1 MVRIWGKI
9 MKNNKFLDE
18 KVVGF
23 DDNSL
28 HLNDK
33 IQTALE
39 IICHDFD
46 LENPMWFDK
55 NTNELNQISKTTFR
69 EDQFIE
75 SIWFDY
81 LELEIIDDGKKKA

>member
-18 KVVGF
+18 KVVEF

-28 HLNDK
+28 HINDK

-39 IICHDFD
+39 IFCHDFD
-46 LENPMWFDK
+46 LEKPMWFDK
-55 NTNELNQISKTTFR
+55 NTTELNQISKTTFH
-69 EDQFIE
+69 EDQFID

-81 LELEIIDDGKKKA
+81 LEIEIIDDGKKKA